1 MTDSGSPEKE
11 LPNEVT
17 AGDLPS
23 RNDHSETNEKIVDN
37 EFKRELNNLQLENA
51 RNILE
56 HRRNYFRLSAITG
69 ISWLVF
75 VGCVIYANGVED
87 DWQKFSTSDGIVM
100 TLIGSSVIPPLTL
113 IGKSL
118 FDRTKD

>member
-1 MTDSGSPEKE
+1 MADSSSPEVTPKDLLSKNDQTEINKILDDEFKKE
-11 LPNEVT
+11 L
-17 AGDLPS
+17 
-23 RNDHSETNEKIVDN
+23 ND
-37 EFKRELNNLQLENA
+37 LQLENA

-56 HRRNYFRLSAITG
+56 HRRTYFKIFTFFG

-75 VGCVIYANGVED
+75 TGCVIYANGVED

-118 FDRTKD
+118 FDRSKD